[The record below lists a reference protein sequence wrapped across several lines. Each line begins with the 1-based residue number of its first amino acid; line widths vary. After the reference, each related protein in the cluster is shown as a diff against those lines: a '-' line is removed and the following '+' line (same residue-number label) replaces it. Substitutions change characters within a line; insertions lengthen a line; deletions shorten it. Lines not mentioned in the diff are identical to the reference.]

1 MLCLQFGYL
10 GSGKK
15 GERKACRVSAVTV
28 SLSVL
33 LQVKNSLKVRRE
45 HPHLSSNPPNVV
57 LQDNDNVVCSF
68 PHWIATL
75 DPFKSFAFVSAK
87 RVHQYFDAV
96 GFRFDRTLP

>member
-68 PHWIATL
+68 PHWIAIL
-75 DPFKSFAFVSAK
+75 DTFKSFAIVSA
-87 RVHQYFDAV
+87 
-96 GFRFDRTLP
+96 FRLDRTVVPIGFCD